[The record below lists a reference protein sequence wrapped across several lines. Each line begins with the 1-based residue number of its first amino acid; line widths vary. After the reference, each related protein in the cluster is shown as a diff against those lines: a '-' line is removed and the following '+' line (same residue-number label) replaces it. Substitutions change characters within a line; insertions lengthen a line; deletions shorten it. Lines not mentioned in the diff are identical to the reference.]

1 MSIPRK
7 LAALAVVGALST
19 ACDENLSTLAGP
31 TPDLEVSF
39 SSIQQEIFLTSD
51 SAGRTACA
59 SCHRPGGQAA
69 LLGLDLSSPS
79 AYDQLVNVPA
89 RTRPGSVRVIP
100 SDPDASYLVRKIEG
114 GPNITG
120 LRMPLNG
127 PPYLT
132 SGQVTIIRRWIEIG
146 APRN

>member
-7 LAALAVVGALST
+7 LAALAVIGALST

-39 SSIQQEIFLTSD
+39 SSIQQEIFLPT
-51 SAGRTACA
+51 CA
-59 SCHRPGGQAA
+59 VCHRPGGIAA
-69 LLGLDLSSPS
+69 FLDLASPS
-79 AYDQLVNVPA
+79 AYDQLVNVRA
-89 RTRPGSVRVIP
+89 VTRAGSIRVIP
-100 SDPDASYLVRKIEG
+100 GDPDASYLTRKLEG
-114 GPNITG
+114 GPDIGG

-132 SGQVTIIRRWIEIG
+132 SGQITIIRRWIEIG

>member
-1 MSIPRK
+1 MT
-7 LAALAVVGALST
+7 A

-39 SSIQQEIFLTSD
+39 SSIQQEIFLTTD
-51 SAGRTACA
+51 AAGRTACA
-59 SCHRPGGQAA
+59 TCHRPGGIAA
-69 LLGLDLSSPS
+69 FLDLASPS

-89 RTRPGSVRVIP
+89 VTRAGAVRVIP
-100 SDPDASYLVRKIEG
+100 GEPNASYLTRKIQG
-114 GPNITG
+114 GPDIAG
-120 LRMPLNG
+120 LRMPMNG